1 MIPTEKNVSAII
13 ESHLDQMTR
22 LEKQIAHY
30 FTQLAPDVPDLSL
43 ETVTNILHIS
53 PSALTRFAKKC
64 GFSGYREFVFAY
76 QNNQQYMME
85 QFEHI
90 QRSLTKKVLI
100 DYDQILTSTNNLVN
114 EERLEE
120 IAKLID
126 TSKRVYFY
134 GIGSSGLVAMEIK
147 SRFMRLGVVCD
158 AITDKNNLIW
168 TTTILDP
175 SCLVIGLSL
184 SGQTEEVMEHLD
196 LAAQK
201 GASTALLTTKS
212 FPEDTTH
219 QIIPVASVRHLNYGN
234 RISPQIPLL
243 IMLDII
249 YAYFQAI
256 DKERK
261 ETIFKQT
268 IVEKE

>member
-1 MIPTEKNVSAII
+1 M
-13 ESHLDQMTR
+13 
-22 LEKQIAHY
+22 
-30 FTQLAPDVPDLSL
+30 
-43 ETVTNILHIS
+43 
-53 PSALTRFAKKC
+53 
-64 GFSGYREFVFAY
+64 
-76 QNNQQYMME
+76 
-85 QFEHI
+85 
-90 QRSLTKKVLI
+90 I
-100 DYDQILTSTNNLVN
+100 DYEEILTATNKLVD
-114 EERLEE
+114 EEKLEE

-126 TSKRVYFY
+126 SSKRVYFY

-184 SGQTEEVMEHLD
+184 SGQTEEVMEHLH

-201 GASTALLTTKS
+201 GIPTALLTTKS
-212 FPEDTTH
+212 FPHPTFD

-243 IMLDII
+243 IMLNII
-249 YAYFQAI
+249 YAYFLAI
-256 DKERK
+256 DKEKK
-261 ETIFKQT
+261 ENIFKQT
-268 IVEKE
+268 IRE

>member
-1 MIPTEKNVSAII
+1 MLQTPKHITAII

-22 LEKQIAHY
+22 LEKQIASY
-30 FTQLAPDVPDLSL
+30 FTQLDPSSANLSQ
-43 ETVTNILHIS
+43 ENTIQQLHIS

-64 GFSGYREFVFAY
+64 GFSGYREFVFAF
-76 QNNQQYMME
+76 QNNQQYLNKH
-85 QFEHI
+85 FEKL

-100 DYDQILTSTNNLVN
+100 DYEEILTATNKLVD
-114 EERLEE
+114 EEKLEE

-126 TSKRVYFY
+126 SSKRVYFY

-184 SGQTEEVMEHLD
+184 SGQTEEVMEHLH

-201 GASTALLTTKS
+201 GIPTALLTTKS
-212 FPEDTTH
+212 FLHPTFD

-249 YAYFQAI
+249 YAYFLAI
-256 DKERK
+256 DQEKKEN
-261 ETIFKQT
+261 IFKQT
-268 IVEKE
+268 IRE

>member
-1 MIPTEKNVSAII
+1 M
-13 ESHLDQMTR
+13 
-22 LEKQIAHY
+22 
-30 FTQLAPDVPDLSL
+30 
-43 ETVTNILHIS
+43 
-53 PSALTRFAKKC
+53 
-64 GFSGYREFVFAY
+64 
-76 QNNQQYMME
+76 
-85 QFEHI
+85 
-90 QRSLTKKVLI
+90 LI
-100 DYDQILTSTNNLVN
+100 DYDQILAATNNLVD
-114 EERLEE
+114 EEKLEE

-126 TSKRVYFY
+126 NSKRVYFY

-158 AITDKNNLIW
+158 AITDKNNLIC
-168 TTTILDP
+168 TTTILYS

-201 GASTALLTTKS
+201 GATTALLTTKTFS
-212 FPEDTTH
+212 ATQTH
-219 QIIPVASVRHLNYGN
+219 KIIPVASVRNLNYGN

-256 DKERK
+256 DRERK

-268 IVEKE
+268 II

>member
-1 MIPTEKNVSAII
+1 MIATGKNIIAII
-13 ESHLDQMTR
+13 ESNMDEMTE
-22 LEKQIAHY
+22 LEQEIARY
-30 FTQLAPDVPDLSL
+30 FTQLDPVDADLTL
-43 ETVTNILHIS
+43 EFTTATLHVS

-64 GFSGYREFVFAY
+64 GFSGYREFVFTY
-76 QNNQQYMME
+76 QKDHQHLLKH
-85 QFEHI
+85 FDHI

-100 DYDQILTSTNNLVN
+100 DYDQILTATNNLVN
-114 EERLEE
+114 EEKLEE
-120 IAKLID
+120 IATLID
-126 TSKRVYFY
+126 SSKRVYFY

-168 TTTILDP
+168 TTTILDS

-201 GASTALLTTKS
+201 GAATALLTTKTFS
-212 FPEDTTH
+212 TTQTH
-219 QIIPVASVRHLNYGN
+219 KIIPVASVRNLNYGN

-256 DKERK
+256 DREKK

-268 IVEKE
+268 II

>member
-1 MIPTEKNVSAII
+1 MLETPKNMTAII
-13 ESHLDQMTR
+13 EAHLEQMTR
-22 LEKQIAHY
+22 LEKQIASY
-30 FTQLAPDVPDLSL
+30 FTQLDPASADFSL
-43 ETVTNILHIS
+43 ENTTQTLHIS

-64 GFSGYREFVFAY
+64 GFSGYREFVFAF
-76 QNNQQYMME
+76 QNNQQYLDKH
-85 QFEHI
+85 FEKL

-100 DYDQILTSTNNLVN
+100 DYEEILTATNNLVD
-114 EERLEE
+114 EEKLEE

-126 TSKRVYFY
+126 SSKRVYFY

-168 TTTILDP
+168 TTNILDQT
-175 SCLVIGLSL
+175 CLVIGLSL
-184 SGQTEEVMEHLD
+184 SGQTEEVIEHLH

-201 GASTALLTTKS
+201 GSTTALLTTKTPS
-212 FPEDTTH
+212 QSPFD
-219 QIIPVASVRHLNYGN
+219 QVIPVASVRHLNYGN

-249 YAYFQAI
+249 YAYFLAI

-261 ETIFKQT
+261 ENIFKHT
-268 IVEKE
+268 IL

>member
-1 MIPTEKNVSAII
+1 MIENNMDK
-13 ESHLDQMTR
+13 MTD
-22 LEKQIAHY
+22 LELEIARY
-30 FTQLAPDVPDLSL
+30 FTQLDASGADLSV
-43 ETVTNILHIS
+43 ETITSRLHVS
-53 PSALTRFAKKC
+53 ASALTRFAKKC

-76 QNNQQYMME
+76 QNNQKYVSE
-85 QFEHI
+85 QFDHI
-90 QRSLTKKVLI
+90 QRSLTKKVLT
-100 DYDQILTSTNNLVN
+100 DYDQILTSTNNLVD
-114 EERLEE
+114 EEKLEE

-126 TSKRVYFY
+126 AYKRVYFY

-147 SRFMRLGVVCD
+147 TRFMRLGVVCD

-168 TTTILDP
+168 TTTILDS

-184 SGQTEEVMEHLD
+184 SGQTAEVMDHLD

-201 GASTALLTTKS
+201 GAATALLTTKS
-212 FPEDTTH
+212 FSDDSLH
-219 QIIPVASVRHLNYGN
+219 KIVPVASVRHLNYGN

-243 IMLDII
+243 IMLDLV

-256 DKERK
+256 DKEKK

-268 IVEKE
+268 IQEK